1 MPPITRSKSPVKKT
15 SADQDQASSAS
26 SISKNVA
33 PVANMRSPGKKAPAN
48 SGQLPSGGNNALS
61 DAMVPTLEPLSPSK
75 RKRSA
80 KTISGGEG
88 VGEQPSEPMKRARV
102 ERSDSRRFN
111 PASGQ
116 SDLAATTYYPQV
128 ERVVLGLEDTPVFG
142 TAGGAPKEELD
153 AGSSTS
159 TPSPKPVESTAAAPV
174 LVGEENGVTA
184 KAPISAVTV
193 TAGQADNESVVDQLT
208 PHSAADLTGPLAAT
222 EAEVHLPAAPQD
234 FSSSDLEVAKEEL
247 DPPKIGTTN
256 TCRCDEI
263 AIKFAEMKERIK
275 AIEKQEAASRAE
287 NDKIRESMKGLLESN
302 HKLRLERN
310 NFIQLAEEHP
320 RISQEVQ
327 RLTKLVRF
335 LKDDNK
341 QLNKRNDELVDSV
354 NKHQINFNQIR
365 TVAQK
370 FKAEVQK
377 LEDVVEGYRIAVN
390 VLNKKVPEETQDQ
403 EDLEL
408 TRELLKIETAKNKLL
423 SDSFQSMGRSFA
435 AGGVV
440 PGIET
445 SDSAQGGV
453 SHGNHGH
460 EKRDQEGRSRRY
472 RTPSPCSKGNNNY
485 DVNDVNS
492 DDDSSDSL
500 PQLGA
505 PEDVFTGTQQSGSA
519 SALVGFR
526 GSYRWECSHDRGYNG
541 NRCNHCGVHVLTNE
555 DPGFVRERSVAPAAS
570 IDDLYGASDH
580 GEERKPA
587 SPSYEPAEAVTN
599 EAEAVTNEAEAVTN
613 SQDESQ
619 PENSRYL
626 SEKQDDEDDDE
637 RDESQYIGPTTLSGN
652 EDYEDEEDDD
662 QRDIS
667 GNNGIPDLPD
677 YEDSEDDN
685 QRDISGN
692 NGIPDLPDYEDSED
706 DNQQDHQEFP
716 YPAEAVEET
725 FSAPPNVSSYF
736 KPAHPGWGSPSVL
749 LTQAAV
755 TAPAPSTPSSV
766 SEGAPV
772 APSLPTVITRSGA
785 AVQFGAATTFGV
797 RSSIGSSFRFGSTNS
812 FGVPALLAN
821 SPSVVVS
828 PEENDA
834 EGNEPAG
841 REK

>member
-193 TAGQADNESVVDQLT
+193 TAGQADNESV
-208 PHSAADLTGPLAAT
+208 
-222 EAEVHLPAAPQD
+222 AEVHLPAAPQD

-505 PEDVFTGTQQSGSA
+505 PEDVFTGTQQ
-519 SALVGFR
+519 
-526 GSYRWECSHDRGYNG
+526 
-541 NRCNHCGVHVLTNE
+541 CNHCGVHVLTNE

>member
-88 VGEQPSEPMKRARV
+88 VGEQPSESMKRTRV

-142 TAGGAPKEELD
+142 TAGGAPKEEVD

-365 TVAQK
+365 AVAQK

-485 DVNDVNS
+485 DVNDLNS

-519 SALVGFR
+519 SGLVGFR

-555 DPGFVRERSVAPAAS
+555 DPKFVRERSVAPAAS

-587 SPSYEPAEAVTN
+587 SPSYEP
-599 EAEAVTNEAEAVTN
+599 AEAVTNEAEAVTN

-685 QRDISGN
+685 Q
-692 NGIPDLPDYEDSED
+692 
-706 DNQQDHQEFP
+706 QDHQEFP

-766 SEGAPV
+766 SEGASV